1 MNDGQGG
8 QKFARLWLWT
18 FTEFFHLGIVA
29 EIILCPEP
37 SFVRNHPLSET
48 IPRASSLLL
57 MMGKDGKDR

>member
-18 FTEFFHLGIVA
+18 FPEFFHLGIVA

-37 SFVRNHPLSET
+37 SFVRNHPSCLVA
-48 IPRASSLLL
+48 ASD
-57 MMGKDGKDR
+57 DG